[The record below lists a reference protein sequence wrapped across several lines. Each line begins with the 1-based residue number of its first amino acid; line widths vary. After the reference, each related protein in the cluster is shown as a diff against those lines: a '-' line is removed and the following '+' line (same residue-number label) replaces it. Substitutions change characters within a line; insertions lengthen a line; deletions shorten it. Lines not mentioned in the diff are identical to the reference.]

1 MRHRLIPGLAPK
13 LKTMVPL
20 WTNKFR
26 KKYRKKVENTP
37 GNYTRTKPLMRLSER
52 HPWVFRHSSKRFW
65 VEALSFVAGVIAL
78 TIWVSVMLG

>member
-1 MRHRLIPGLAPK
+1 MKYTVSNFSAPHARK
-13 LKTMVPL
+13 HKTI
-20 WTNKFR
+20 TDKIRN
-26 KKYRKKVENTP
+26 KYRKKVKATR
-37 GNYTRTKPLMRLSER
+37 GNYTRTKPLMRLIER